1 MQRLTALALS
11 ACLLLALAGCGGG
24 EDAAP
29 GWTAMELALETASD
43 DTLAAFAPGSEEYSA
58 IVGGSYG
65 LDEDAVID
73 GAVLAAAGASA
84 KECAVLRFPDEEAAA
99 DAAALLRDYLAA
111 RYADFTG
118 YMPEEAAMIES
129 ARVET
134 RGAYCV
140 MTVLPDADGAIARFE
155 ACFGAP
161 PPTDG
166 DVDVNTPPPAA
177 SAEPSAGDGGWEYD
191 AERIKA
197 AYFSGDESGLAAEDL
212 AILSAAREILALA
225 PDTLSEYEREL
236 IIHDAIV
243 DAAQYDEAV
252 LSAWPLRLRQ
262 PEPNN
267 ENPYGALVK
276 GLAVCRGYASSFQLL
291 MDLAGIECI
300 TVEGTANHDRE
311 PHAWNMVRLDGEWYC
326 VDVTWDDPVGSTTSR
341 GYMAHLYFNVTS
353 EFMRDTNHYWDAEG
367 VPEASSTRWAWQG

>member
-1 MQRLTALALS
+1 M
-11 ACLLLALAGCGGG
+11 
-24 EDAAP
+24 
-29 GWTAMELALETASD
+29 
-43 DTLAAFAPGSEEYSA
+43 
-58 IVGGSYG
+58 
-65 LDEDAVID
+65 D

-99 DAAALLRDYLAA
+99 DAAALLRDLSRRAVRGFHRLYAGGGRDDRVRPGRDARRVLRHGRAA
-111 RYADFTG
+111 GCGRGHSALRG
-118 YMPEEAAMIES
+118 LLRRAAS
-129 ARVET
+129 HG
-134 RGAYCV
+134 RGRRC
-140 MTVLPDADGAIARFE
+140 
-155 ACFGAP
+155 
-161 PPTDG
+161 
-166 DVDVNTPPPAA
+166 NTPPPAA

-243 DAAQYDEAV
+243 DAARYDEAE
-252 LSAWPLRLRQ
+252 LSAWPLRLTQ

-291 MDLAGIECI
+291 IGPRRHRVHHRRGHGELRPRAPRWIWCGS
-300 TVEGTANHDRE
+300 TAS
-311 PHAWNMVRLDGEWYC
+311 GYC

-341 GYMAHLYFNVTS
+341 GYMAHQYFNVTS

-367 VPEASSTRWAWQG
+367 VPRPRPPAGRGRDERRKP